1 MQERPALVRILIA
14 VLVLF
19 GTACGPCNLLSA
31 DLPTPPHTITVSTE
45 AAAQLE
51 SRIQQNLG
59 AEPGKQFIMRMSDA
73 EVTSLVATKLSE
85 YDEAPVSEPQIWFT
99 RGKIYGTGRLVNV
112 LPLETGFYVVAMAR
126 IEDDHVVVAIEESSA
141 GALPI
146 PDGVLNTISQSIN
159 ETVDELQLDVTVTA
173 LEVLEGEIIVKG
185 IRH

>member
-1 MQERPALVRILIA
+1 
-14 VLVLF
+14 
-19 GTACGPCNLLSA
+19 
-31 DLPTPPHTITVSTE
+31 
-45 AAAQLE
+45 
-51 SRIQQNLG
+51 
-59 AEPGKQFIMRMSDA
+59 
-73 EVTSLVATKLSE
+73 
-85 YDEAPVSEPQIWFT
+85 EAPVSQPQIWFT

-126 IEDDHVVVAIEESSA
+126 IEDDRVVVAIEESSA

-146 PDGVLNTISQSIN
+146 PDGVLSTISQSIN